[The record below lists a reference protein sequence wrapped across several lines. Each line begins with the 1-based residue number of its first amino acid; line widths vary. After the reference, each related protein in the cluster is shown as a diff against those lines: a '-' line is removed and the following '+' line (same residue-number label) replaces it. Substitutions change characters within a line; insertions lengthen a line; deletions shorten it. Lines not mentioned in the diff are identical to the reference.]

1 MSNQPVSEKQ
11 RIYARIEY
19 EKVGR
24 LRFLGHLDLAA
35 AFDRALRRAEL
46 PVAYSKG
53 FHPRARLTF
62 VRPLPVGLAGLHEL
76 CGIDLDEHIDSA
88 AIGKRLHKQLP
99 HGLNL
104 LSAQVLPRQKR
115 SPFADLNQ
123 VEYVVDIDPDEVGAD
138 ELAEAVREFL
148 DRDNIEIKRETK
160 SRLCTVDIRPGTHML
175 AVASSQE
182 LQLQMSLS
190 LAQDDLVKP
199 AEVLQVLGRL
209 IGHTCLP
216 VKLITRVKLYVA

>member
-1 MSNQPVSEKQ
+1 MNSLNPGEKQ

-35 AFDRALRRAEL
+35 AFDRAIRRAEL

-53 FHPRARLTF
+53 FHPRAKLTF
-62 VRPLPVGLAGLHEL
+62 GRSLPVGVSGLHEL
-76 CGIDLDEHIDSA
+76 CGIDLEEHIDSA
-88 AIGKRLHKQLP
+88 AVGKRLHKQLP
-99 HGLNL
+99 SGLNL

-115 SPFADLNQ
+115 SPFADLDR
-123 VEYVVDIDPDEVGAD
+123 VDYAIDIDPDEVSAE
-138 ELAEAVREFL
+138 ELAKAVRDFP
-148 DRDNIEIKRETK
+148 DRDSINIKRETK
-160 SRLCTVDIRPGTHML
+160 SGVRTVDIRPGTHKL
-175 AVASSQE
+175 AVTSSQE

-199 AEVLQVLGRL
+199 EEVLQVLARL
-209 IGHTCLP
+209 IGRTALP
-216 VKLITRVKLYVA
+216 VKLMTRVRLYEA

>member
-1 MSNQPVSEKQ
+1 MSNQPASEKQ

-46 PVAYSKG
+46 PVTYSKG

-76 CGIDLDEHIDSA
+76 CGIDLDEYIDSA
-88 AIGKRLHKQLP
+88 AVGKRLHKQLP

-115 SPFADLNQ
+115 SPFAELDQ
-123 VEYVVDIDPDEVGAD
+123 VDYAIDFDSDEVGAD
-138 ELAEAVREFL
+138 ELAKAVNDFL
-148 DRDNIEIKRETK
+148 DSDSVQIRRETK
-160 SRLCTVDIRPGTHML
+160 SRLRTVDIRPGTYKL

-190 LAQDDLVKP
+190 LAQEDLVKP

-209 IGHTCLP
+209 IGNTSLP

>member
-1 MSNQPVSEKQ
+1 MSNQPASEKQ

-46 PVAYSKG
+46 PVAYSEG
-53 FHPRARLTF
+53 FHPRAKLTF
-62 VRPLPVGLAGLHEL
+62 AASLPVGVAGLHEL
-76 CGIDLDEHIDSA
+76 CAVDLEEHIDSA
-88 AIGKRLHKQLP
+88 AVGKRLHKQLP
-99 HGLNL
+99 RGLNL

-115 SPFADLNQ
+115 SPFADLNR
-123 VEYVVDIDPDEVGAD
+123 VDYAIDIDSDEVEAN
-138 ELAEAVREFL
+138 ELAKAVRDFL
-148 DRDNIEIKRETK
+148 ERDSINIRRETK
-160 SRLCTVDIRPGTHML
+160 SRLCTVDIRPGTYKL

-209 IGHTCLP
+209 IGRNSLP
-216 VKLITRVKLYVA
+216 VKLMTRAKLYGT

>member
-1 MSNQPVSEKQ
+1 VSNRPASEKQ

-53 FHPRARLTF
+53 FHPRAKLTF

-88 AIGKRLHKQLP
+88 AVGKRLQKQLP

-104 LSAQVLPRQKR
+104 LSAQVLPRQRR
-115 SPFADLNQ
+115 SPFADLNR
-123 VEYVVDIDPDEVGAD
+123 VDYAVDIDPDEVGAD
-138 ELAEAVREFL
+138 ELAKAVRDFL
-148 DRDNIEIKRETK
+148 DRDSINIRRETK
-160 SRLCTVDIRPGTHML
+160 GRLRTVNIRPGTHKL
-175 AVASSQE
+175 AVTSSQK

-190 LAQDDLVKP
+190 LAQEDLVKP

-209 IGHTCLP
+209 IGRTNLP

>member
-1 MSNQPVSEKQ
+1 VSDQPAREKQ

-19 EKVGR
+19 EKIGR
-24 LRFLGHLDLAA
+24 LRFLGHLDVATV
-35 AFDRALRRAEL
+35 FDRALRRAEL

-53 FHPRARLTF
+53 FHPRAKLTF
-62 VRPLPVGLAGLHEL
+62 VRPLPVGVAGLHEL
-76 CGIDLDEHIDSA
+76 CGVDLEEHIDSA
-88 AIGKRLHKQLP
+88 TVGKRLHKQLP
-99 HGLNL
+99 RDLNL

-115 SPFADLNQ
+115 SPFADLNR
-123 VEYVVDIDPDEVGAD
+123 VDYAIDIDPDEVGAN
-138 ELAEAVREFL
+138 ELAKAVRDFWE
-148 DRDNIEIKRETK
+148 RDSIKIRRETK
-160 SRLCTVDIRPGTHML
+160 RRLHTVDIRPGTHKL

-199 AEVLQVLGRL
+199 AEVLQALGRL
-209 IGHTCLP
+209 IGRTSLP

>member
-1 MSNQPVSEKQ
+1 MNSLNPGETQ
-11 RIYARIEY
+11 RIYVRIEY

-24 LRFLGHLDLAA
+24 LRFLGHLDVAT
-35 AFDRALRRAEL
+35 AFDRAIRRAEL

-53 FHPRARLTF
+53 FHPRAKLTF
-62 VRPLPVGLAGLHEL
+62 VRPLPVGVGGLHEL
-76 CGIDLDEHIDSA
+76 CGIDLEEHIDSA
-88 AIGKRLHKQLP
+88 AVGKRLHKQLP
-99 HGLNL
+99 RGLNL

-123 VEYVVDIDPDEVGAD
+123 VDYAIDIDPDKVGAS
-138 ELAEAVREFL
+138 ELAKAVREFL
-148 DRDNIEIKRETK
+148 ERDGINIRRETK
-160 SRLCTVDIRPGTHML
+160 RRLCTVDIRRGTHKL

-209 IGHTCLP
+209 IGRASLP

>member
-1 MSNQPVSEKQ
+1 MSNQPTSEKQ

-24 LRFLGHLDLAA
+24 SRFLGHMDVAT

-53 FHPRARLTF
+53 FHPRAKLTF
-62 VRPLPVGLAGLHEL
+62 VRPLPVGVAGLHEL
-76 CGIDLDEHIDSA
+76 CGVDLEEHIDSA
-88 AIGKRLHKQLP
+88 AVGKRLHKQLP
-99 HGLNL
+99 CGLNL
-104 LSAQVLPRQKR
+104 LGAQVLPRQKR

-123 VEYVVDIDPDEVGAD
+123 VDYAIDIDSDEVGAD
-138 ELAEAVREFL
+138 ELAKAVRDFL
-148 DRDNIEIKRETK
+148 ERDSINISRETK
-160 SRLCTVDIRPGTHML
+160 SRLHTVDIRPGTHKL

-199 AEVLQVLGRL
+199 VEVLQVLGRL
-209 IGHTCLP
+209 TGHTSLP

>member
-1 MSNQPVSEKQ
+1 MSNQPASEKQ
-11 RIYARIEY
+11 RIYARVEY

-24 LRFLGHLDLAA
+24 LRFLSHLDLAA

-53 FHPRARLTF
+53 FHPRAKLTF
-62 VRPLPVGLAGLHEL
+62 VRPLPVGVAGLHEL
-76 CGIDLDEHIDSA
+76 CGVDLEEHIDSA
-88 AIGKRLHKQLP
+88 AVGKRLHKQLP
-99 HGLNL
+99 RGLNL

-115 SPFADLNQ
+115 SPFADLNR
-123 VEYVVDIDPDEVGAD
+123 VDYAIDIDADEVGAN
-138 ELAEAVREFL
+138 ELAKAVRDFL
-148 DRDNIEIKRETK
+148 ERDSIKMTRETK
-160 SRLCTVDIRPGTHML
+160 SRLRTVDIRPGTYKL

-209 IGHTCLP
+209 IGHTSLP
-216 VKLITRVKLYVA
+216 VKLITRVKLCVA

>member
-1 MSNQPVSEKQ
+1 VSNQPASEKQ
-11 RIYARIEY
+11 HIYARIEY

-24 LRFLGHLDLAA
+24 LRFLGHLDVAA
-35 AFDRALRRAEL
+35 ALDRALRRAGL

-53 FHPRARLTF
+53 FHPRAKLTF
-62 VRPLPVGLAGLHEL
+62 ARPLPVGIAGLHEL
-76 CGIDLDEHIDSA
+76 CGIDLEEHIDSA
-88 AIGKRLHKQLP
+88 AVGKRLCKQLP
-99 HGLNL
+99 RGLNL

-123 VEYVVDIDPDEVGAD
+123 VDYTIDIDPDEVGAN
-138 ELAEAVREFL
+138 ELAKAVHDFL
-148 DRDNIEIKRETK
+148 DRDSINIRRETK
-160 SRLCTVDIRPGTHML
+160 SRLRIVDIRPGTHKL

-199 AEVLQVLGRL
+199 AEIFQVLARL
-209 IGHTCLP
+209 IGRSSLP
-216 VKLITRVKLYVA
+216 VKLMTRVKLYGA

>member
-1 MSNQPVSEKQ
+1 MSSQPASEKQ
-11 RIYARIEY
+11 RTYARIEY

-24 LRFLGHLDLAA
+24 LRFLGHLDVAA
-35 AFDRALRRAEL
+35 AFDRALRRSEL
-46 PVAYSKG
+46 PVAYSRG
-53 FHPRARLTF
+53 FHPRANLTF
-62 VRPLPVGLAGLHEL
+62 ARPLPVGVAGLHEL
-76 CGIDLDEHIDSA
+76 CGVDLEEDIDSA
-88 AIGKRLHKQLP
+88 TVGKRLHKQLP
-99 HGLNL
+99 RGLNL

-123 VEYVVDIDPDEVGAD
+123 VDYAIDVDSDEVGAN
-138 ELAEAVREFL
+138 ELAKAVRDFL
-148 DRDNIEIKRETK
+148 ERDSINIRRETK
-160 SRLCTVDIRPGTHML
+160 SRLCTVDIRPGTYKL

-209 IGHTCLP
+209 TGHTSLP

>member
-1 MSNQPVSEKQ
+1 MSDQPAREKQ

-19 EKVGR
+19 EKIGR
-24 LRFLGHLDLAA
+24 LRFLGHLDVATV
-35 AFDRALRRAEL
+35 FDRALRRAEL

-53 FHPRARLTF
+53 FHPRAKLTF
-62 VRPLPVGLAGLHEL
+62 VRPLPVGVAGLHEL
-76 CGIDLDEHIDSA
+76 CGVDLEEHIDSA
-88 AIGKRLHKQLP
+88 TVGKRLHKQLP
-99 HGLNL
+99 RDLNL

-115 SPFADLNQ
+115 SPFADLNR
-123 VEYVVDIDPDEVGAD
+123 VDYAIDIDPDEVGAN
-138 ELAEAVREFL
+138 ELAKAVRDFWE
-148 DRDNIEIKRETK
+148 RDSIKIRRETK
-160 SRLCTVDIRPGTHML
+160 RRLHTVDIRPGTHKL

-199 AEVLQVLGRL
+199 AEVLQALGRL
-209 IGHTCLP
+209 IGRTSLP

>member
-1 MSNQPVSEKQ
+1 MNSLNPREKQ
-11 RIYARIEY
+11 RLYARIEY

-46 PVAYSKG
+46 PVAYSEG
-53 FHPRARLTF
+53 FHPRANLTF
-62 VRPLPVGLAGLHEL
+62 VRPLPVGVAGLHEL
-76 CGIDLDEHIDSA
+76 CGVDLEKHIDSA
-88 AIGKRLHKQLP
+88 AVGKQLHKQLP
-99 HGLNL
+99 RGLNL

-115 SPFADLNQ
+115 SPFADLDR
-123 VEYVVDIDPDEVGAD
+123 VDYVIDIDPDEVGAN
-138 ELAEAVREFL
+138 ELAEAVHDFL
-148 DRDNIEIKRETK
+148 DGDSINISRETK
-160 SRLCTVDIRPGTHML
+160 SRRRTVDIRPGTHKL
-175 AVASSQE
+175 VVASSQE

-209 IGHTCLP
+209 IGRTSLP
-216 VKLITRVKLYVA
+216 VKLITRIKLYVA

>member
-1 MSNQPVSEKQ
+1 VSNQPDSEEQ

-24 LRFLGHLDLAA
+24 LRFLGHLDVAA
-35 AFDRALRRAEL
+35 ALDRALRRSEL

-62 VRPLPVGLAGLHEL
+62 ARPLPVGVGGLHEL
-76 CGIDLDEHIDSA
+76 CAIDLAEHIDSA
-88 AIGKRLHKQLP
+88 TVGKRLHKQLP
-99 HGLNL
+99 RGLNL

-123 VEYVVDIDPDEVGAD
+123 VDYAIDIDSDEVGAN
-138 ELAEAVREFL
+138 ELAGAVRDFL
-148 DRDNIEIKRETK
+148 ERDSINIRRETK
-160 SRLCTVDIRPGTHML
+160 SRIRTVDIRRGTHKL

-190 LAQDDLVKP
+190 LAQEDLVKP

-209 IGHTCLP
+209 IGRTNLP